1 MMPAPHLTA
10 ELMAKP
16 LLTALLI
23 GLFIVVMVTL
33 NLRGCQKASARRHR
47 RYRTKA
53 ERVIQRLPQLSGD
66 AQRLAYLR
74 KINPY
79 VFEELLLLAF
89 ERQGY
94 PIVRNASYSGDGGL
108 DGQVFI
114 DGQRYLIQAKRYGKT
129 ITPAHIQQF
138 GALLLRER
146 CGGFF
151 IHTGRTGELSRSLLR
166 AHPQI
171 QLISGQRLL
180 DLLNGKASWE
190 AVSFT
195 PFKSQRSQSDA
206 SSL

>member
-10 ELMAKP
+10 ELMANP
-16 LLTALLI
+16 LLTTLLV

-33 NLRGCQKASARRHR
+33 NLRGCQKVSARRHR

-129 ITPAHIQQF
+129 ITPAHIQHF
-138 GALLLRER
+138 GDLLLRER
-146 CGGFF
+146 CGGLF
-151 IHTGRTGELSRSLLR
+151 IHTGRTGKLSRSLLS

-180 DLLNGKASWE
+180 DLLNGKASWD